1 PNRAIKIHRRR
12 FFDPDHRLV
21 PIFVSGPAAFS
32 YVRLLS
38 SSGSLAIFAAI
49 RRALTGCTPGAA
61 HTAKPSATQQPTA
74 SPCRPHTNV
83 GLGQTLSGGVGT
95 GNAGAILPRSHG

>member
-1 PNRAIKIHRRR
+1 MLRNAATIARVFKVVMFIFPERNAYSPDRAIKIHRRR

-49 RRALTGCTPGAA
+49 RRAL
-61 HTAKPSATQQPTA
+61 
-74 SPCRPHTNV
+74 PH
-83 GLGQTLSGGVGT
+83 
-95 GNAGAILPRSHG
+95 A